1 MKTLNLRNYLISYI
15 LLVSAITVQAQSGS
29 KSTLFGKGINYTS
42 SDSSLTVKFHY
53 RMQHLYEVRYDIS
66 TGDIESNALVRRSRL
81 KFNGKAYSD
90 KLNYKVELGL
100 TSRDI
105 STNKEFGQGRGASR
119 IILDA
124 VLKYKFQK
132 HWTLWVGQTK
142 LPGNR
147 ERVVSSANLQF
158 VNRSNVNSRFNIDR
172 DMGLQLHGKY
182 QLKNMVVKPKLSIS
196 NGEGRNITE
205 GNHGGLCYTA
215 RIDFLPFGEFEGK
228 KQDYIL
234 SDINRQSKPKLA
246 IGFTVNENQN
256 TVRQQGQL
264 GSFVTDSTGEFVYS
278 TLSHLEADLHFKYR
292 GWSFLTEW
300 AKTTSSNNQEDMSS
314 KFISGSGINAQLG
327 YILKSNWE
335 FAGRFTD
342 VTPDNSFSGLR
353 ERTEYTI
360 AISKYIVGHS
370 LKVQS
375 DFSAFQDSFND
386 AIDSY
391 RFRMQVEMQ
400 F

>member
-1 MKTLNLRNYLISYI
+1 MLFFRKLFVFYLLLGTWLISFSQD
-15 LLVSAITVQAQSGS
+15 VSNSS
-29 KSTLFGKGINYTS
+29 FGKGLRLVTA
-42 SDSSLTVKFHY
+42 DSSLSVKFHF
-53 RMQHLYEVRYDIS
+53 RMQHLYTASFDQES
-66 TGDIESNALVRRSRL
+66 EKFESNALVRRSRL
-81 KFNGKAYSD
+81 KFSGKAYSD
-90 KLNYKVELGL
+90 KLSYKVELGL

-105 STNKEFGQGRGASR
+105 GTNKEFGQGRDASR

-124 VLKYKFQK
+124 VLKYRFQK

-158 VNRSNVNSRFNIDR
+158 VDRSLVNSRFNIDR
-172 DMGLQLHGKY
+172 DMGIQLRGK
-182 QLKNMVVKPKLSIS
+182 LKAGQMVFEPKFSIS

-215 RIDFLPFGEFEGK
+215 RLDWLPFGQFEGK

-246 IGFTVNENQN
+246 LGLTVNENQN

-264 GSFVTDSTGEFVYS
+264 GSFVTDSMGNFVS
-278 TLSHLEADLHFKYR
+278 NTLSQLEADVHFKYK
-292 GWSFLTEW
+292 GWSMLAEW
-300 AKTTSSNNQEDMSS
+300 AKTTGSNMQLDVSS
-314 KFISGSGINAQLG
+314 KFITGSGINAQVG
-327 YILKSNWE
+327 YLFRNNWE
-335 FAGRFTD
+335 LAARYTD
-342 VTPDNSFSGLR
+342 VTPDNSNSGLR
-353 ERTEYTI
+353 DRTEYTFGV
-360 AISKYIVGHS
+360 SKYIVGHS

-375 DFSAFQDSFND
+375 DFSAFQITSSD
-386 AIDSY
+386 AFDSY